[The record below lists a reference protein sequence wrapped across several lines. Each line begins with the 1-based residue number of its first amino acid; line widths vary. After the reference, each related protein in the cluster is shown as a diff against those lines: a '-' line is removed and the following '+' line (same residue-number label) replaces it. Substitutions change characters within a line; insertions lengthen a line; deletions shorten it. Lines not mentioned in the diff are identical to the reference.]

1 MFSAKEIRGRDKT
14 LRRDR
19 EGHTHWPAAA
29 EKLNVEDT
37 PRLPAVSA
45 GAHWHGLRKPNL
57 HNKNKRPSSPSRQ
70 KLLHGEDRA
79 GVMHLP
85 HAYSSASQQQV
96 FSDTLW
102 HLNEHA
108 THWRSGAKPRRAR
121 LALRG
126 AGLRARSR
134 GPDSGLPLEGP
145 SQLPWLQ
152 RASRSGYMSK
162 CRGSQTGRREEWT
175 GLRTGLGS
183 GTKPRCL
190 RSRTSRLLS
199 RPQQWKA
206 HPCLG

>member
-19 EGHTHWPAAA
+19 EGHAHWPAAA
-29 EKLNVEDT
+29 EKPNVEDT

-79 GVMHLP
+79 DVMHLP
-85 HAYSSASQQQV
+85 HAYSSAYPAAGFQRHPLASKRAQ
-96 FSDTLW
+96 
-102 HLNEHA
+102 HA
-108 THWRSGAKPRRAR
+108 THRRSGAKPQRAR

-134 GPDSGLPLEGP
+134 GVRLGAAAQGTESAALAAKSIPLRVHE
-145 SQLPWLQ
+145 Q
-152 RASRSGYMSK
+152 M
-162 CRGSQTGRREEWT
+162 
-175 GLRTGLGS
+175 
-183 GTKPRCL
+183 
-190 RSRTSRLLS
+190 
-199 RPQQWKA
+199 
-206 HPCLG
+206 